1 MRVSA
6 DLLGQIVFIN
16 ADNKSKD
23 GPPAVGLYE
32 VVGFSNHACGVNAR
46 TGEHTLLL
54 RQPDH
59 GGEPVYLTGYGM
71 YGKFKGYWEHV
82 EPCDI
87 SPRLPCCFCGAPR
100 LPLPGWTPSP
110 FTAAFAAMTGSE
122 KWAFMEACNAVGF
135 SPCDVCTEEESL
147 IELHTRNV
155 LWRDRRAGLCTA
167 DGSWAGGGA
176 DGAAG
181 GTAEGAAGGGA
192 AGGGAAGVVA
202 GGGAADGAA
211 GGAACGA
218 AGGGAAGGGADGAAG
233 GAADGA
239 AVAAALVAPH
249 RRSPTG
255 SADDD
260 WQRSSGSDGADWDP
274 GGDDDVA
281 SGGAGR
287 GAEEAAHYWKGSH
300 VTGQVYVAKSN
311 IAGGGLFAAKK
322 MAAGTVI
329 GKGYGGKVVT
339 EEDME
344 AEGFVRG
351 YVQRVGGPFVD
362 AGPTS
367 CPDDRLVLANGSKI
381 DVHNYEAADWARLD
395 GCGDARGISW
405 EGKASIVRFVNDSR
419 GGRDGVANITRVKGG
434 TWKLTRGVE
443 AGDELLVWTYG
454 KGYDNYGGGDEKG
467 RGLATTL
474 LERPEGG
481 GIEHLL
487 DALRGVPSPPLA
499 GMCGGG
505 VPHRSRGGGA
515 EVSEITGVCSNA
527 TSFPSS
533 ILPPER
539 PHCGGSEHLLAA
551 LRGVPAMCQ
560 RGLCAA
566 GVPEKT
572 SSSLPD
578 TRAAPSDARRRD
590 LPDSFLGSQDCGA
603 PPALPEGVED
613 DDAIS
618 ELLAAL
624 LTCPPP
630 NAALAPTSYAAV
642 AASAL
647 ERETDGDHCNL
658 QPTDVD
664 LDAQE
669 EQEEGVPTIMV
680 DPLSWANAERV
691 QWISADESVELGD
704 QVCPPA
710 EDASLPE
717 KSRFKRLWTQT
728 GYPLGWASMSQ
739 GTATIL
745 ATVHDQWPL

>member
-1 MRVSA
+1 MPASQAAEFTSRLLKKAYAFHRHLTEPLRVSA

-71 YGKFKGYWEHV
+71 YGKFNGYWEHV

-181 GTAEGAAGGGA
+181 GTAEGAAGGSA

-218 AGGGAAGGGADGAAG
+218 AGGGAAG
-233 GAADGA
+233 
-239 AVAAALVAPH
+239 
-249 RRSPTG
+249 
-255 SADDD
+255 
-260 WQRSSGSDGADWDP
+260 
-274 GGDDDVA
+274 
-281 SGGAGR
+281 
-287 GAEEAAHYWKGSH
+287 
-300 VTGQVYVAKSN
+300 
-311 IAGGGLFAAKK
+311 
-322 MAAGTVI
+322 
-329 GKGYGGKVVT
+329 
-339 EEDME
+339 
-344 AEGFVRG
+344 
-351 YVQRVGGPFVD
+351 
-362 AGPTS
+362 
-367 CPDDRLVLANGSKI
+367 
-381 DVHNYEAADWARLD
+381 
-395 GCGDARGISW
+395 
-405 EGKASIVRFVNDSR
+405 
-419 GGRDGVANITRVKGG
+419 
-434 TWKLTRGVE
+434 
-443 AGDELLVWTYG
+443 
-454 KGYDNYGGGDEKG
+454 

-481 GIEHLL
+481 GIERLL